1 MSPQRSSRRFP
12 AAALFAALS
21 LASARAGAQG
31 TTAATN
37 QSAAAQARFDAGRQR
52 FERSEWEG
60 ALEEFRASLE
70 LYRSPNTRLYIG
82 LCLLRLD
89 RVADAFNE
97 LTRTVNEASDLARA
111 DRRYEATRDRAQ
123 RELAPLDARVARM
136 TLRAVDP
143 PPGLTVRVGGHSV
156 STGALGVALA
166 FDPGNVEVVGEAPGF
181 RTFRQSVR
189 LSPGATASIEIGMQP
204 LAPQGVVIPSRGVSP
219 VGVTPAVQSRGGGV
233 RVAGFVVG
241 ALGLAGFGM
250 FVGFG
255 LQAQQRYD
263 ALVTAC
269 RGGRCPA
276 SNIPAIDEGAQWQ
289 NLANIGLGA
298 GIGLLVTGVIMVA
311 VGGPRAVTEAPSGR
325 PTVRLWTDPSQSA
338 LGVAGAF

>member
-1 MSPQRSSRRFP
+1 MSPQRSSRRIS
-12 AAALFAALS
+12 AAALSAS
-21 LASARAGAQG
+21 LALVSAQAAAQG

-143 PPGLTVRVGGHSV
+143 PPGLTVRVGGHTV
-156 STGALGVALA
+156 STGALGVPLA

-181 RTFRQSVR
+181 RTFRQAVR
-189 LSPGATASIEIGMQP
+189 LSPGATASIEIGMQA
-204 LAPQGVVIPSRGVSP
+204 LAPQGVVTPSLGVSP
-219 VGVTPAVQSRGGGV
+219 VGAGPSVQSRGGGV

-241 ALGLAGFGM
+241 ALGLAGLGM

-263 ALVTAC
+263 ALVAAC

-311 VGGPRAVTEAPSGR
+311 VGGPRAVTEASSGR